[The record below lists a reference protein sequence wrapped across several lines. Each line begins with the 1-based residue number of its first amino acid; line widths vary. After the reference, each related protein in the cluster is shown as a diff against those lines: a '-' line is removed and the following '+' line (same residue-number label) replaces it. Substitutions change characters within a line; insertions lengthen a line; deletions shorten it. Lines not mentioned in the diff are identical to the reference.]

1 MKINLLDTNLGIQNV
16 MDFEQAGALPK
27 AENLATSVLYE
38 AGLEDLY
45 APNNYAQLI
54 EESLSPSTG
63 DGHILRAEVF
73 SQNIGQCLEKMA
85 NSDNNVVR
93 EAVQQELRP
102 LQENKDLL
110 QAYCGLMIG
119 G

>member
-1 MKINLLDTNLGIQNV
+1 MKINLLDSNLGIQNV

-27 AENLATSVLYE
+27 AENLAASVLYE

-54 EESLSPSTG
+54 EESLSPGTG
-63 DGHILRAEVF
+63 DGHILRSEVF
-73 SQNIGQCLEKMA
+73 AQNIGQCLEKMA
-85 NSDNNVVR
+85 ASDNEAVKQ
-93 EAVQQELRP
+93 AVQQELRP
-102 LQENKDLL
+102 LQENKGLL

>member
-1 MKINLLDTNLGIQNV
+1 MKINLLDSNLGIQNV

-27 AENLATSVLYE
+27 AENLAASVLYE

-54 EESLSPSTG
+54 EESLSPHTG
-63 DGHILRAEVF
+63 DGHILRSAVF
-73 SQNIGQCLEKMA
+73 AQNIGQCLEKLA
-85 NSDNNVVR
+85 ASDNTVVMQ
-93 EAVQQELRP
+93 AVQQDLRP